1 MVDIKYVVLLI
12 YFAILFVIGIAA
24 SKKVSGLKDFFVG
37 GKNLGFWSIAF
48 SSRATGES
56 AWLLLGLTGMG
67 AMYGVSSF
75 WVLIGEVLGV
85 AGAWWL
91 LAKPFKR
98 MTDQFD
104 SITIP
109 DFLVSRFK
117 PKTHTLRIVAA
128 TALAVFVIIYVSAQ
142 IDATG
147 KAFNSFLEW
156 NYFTGAIV
164 GFVVVLIYSFIGG
177 FVAVVWSDFF
187 QGLLMFFGL
196 VLLPI
201 VALVSIEGN
210 VFEGLRN
217 IQPDLLNIW
226 GEGGATWP
234 NILAAGGFLF
244 IGLGFLGS
252 PQIFVRFISIK
263 SEKEID
269 KGRWVAL
276 AFTLLA
282 DIGAILIGMIARY
295 LFTEA
300 GADPEAVLGT
310 KAEGALNLVV
320 NEFMPLLFV
329 AIYMAVVLSA
339 IMSTIDS
346 LLVVAASAITR
357 DFYQQIYHPEIDEKK
372 LGKLSRI
379 ITVIMALA
387 GLAIAFGVKAIYADR
402 SVFWYVIFGWSGIA
416 ATFCPVT
423 IMALFWPKYNL
434 RGALASMISGFLS
447 VPFFQFVV
455 TLSDNGAFL
464 IGKLDVL
471 LPSFLISMLA
481 GYIFTN
487 MPAKQPKAA

>member
-1 MVDIKYVVLLI
+1 MEEIKYIVLFI
-12 YFAILFVIGIAA
+12 YFAILFAIGIAA
-24 SKKVSGLKDFFVG
+24 SRKVNGLKDFFVG

-67 AMYGVSSF
+67 AMYGMSAF
-75 WVLIGEVLGV
+75 WVLLGEVLGV
-85 AGAWWL
+85 AGCWWL

-98 MTDQFD
+98 MTDKFD

-117 PKTHTLRIVAA
+117 PKNHTLRIVAA

-156 NYFTGAIV
+156 EYFTGAIV
-164 GFVVVLIYSFIGG
+164 GFVVVLMYSFIGG

-187 QGLLMFFGL
+187 QGMLMFIGL
-196 VLLPI
+196 VLLPL
-201 VALVSIEGN
+201 VAFISIDGN
-210 VFEGLRN
+210 VFEGLQK
-217 IQPDLLNIW
+217 IDPDLMNIW
-226 GEGGATWP
+226 GAGGATWG

-252 PQIFVRFISIK
+252 PQIFVRFISIR
-263 SEKEID
+263 SEDEIN

-282 DIGAILIGMIARY
+282 DTGAILIGMIARY
-295 LFTEA
+295 MFTEA

-310 KAEGALNLVV
+310 KAEDALNMVV
-320 NEFMPLLFV
+320 NEFMPLLLV

-357 DFYQQIYHPEIDEKK
+357 DFYQQIYHPEMDEKK
-372 LGKLSRI
+372 LGKLSRV
-379 ITVIMALA
+379 ITILMALI
-387 GLAIAFGVKAIYADR
+387 GLGIAFGVKAIYADR

-447 VPFFQFVV
+447 VPFFQFIV
-455 TLSDNGAFL
+455 TMTDSGAYF
-464 IGKLDVL
+464 IGK
-471 LPSFLISMLA
+471 
-481 GYIFTN
+481 
-487 MPAKQPKAA
+487 